1 MKNSYIACTA
11 MLLGLTTQP
20 VSSAEFVLTNSALKC
35 QDVGDWEMTS
45 RSLSFNPDLP
55 FSIEK
60 NVCTVE
66 NNLVLMFSS

>member
-11 MLLGLTTQP
+11 MLLGLTTLS
-20 VSSAEFVLTNSALKC
+20 VSSAEFVLTNSALN
-35 QDVGDWEMTS
+35 QDVGDWKMTS
-45 RSLSFNPDLP
+45 RSLGFNPDLP